1 MKVQRVQLSES
12 QDITWVLLG
21 DDYLPV
27 QPVTEYL
34 TYLRNLERSPNTV
47 RAYACHLKLYWEYL
61 QDSRLDWQFI
71 GNTELA
77 AFVAWLRNPQANV
90 ISIQEQTA
98 KRTEVTVNTI
108 LTAVCMFYDFHER
121 ISGIEHTDFYRT
133 QMQPGRRYKSFLH
146 HINKSKPVKTRL
158 VKLKE
163 PKRLIKTLNQEQV
176 GILIDACNHLRDKF
190 LICLLYE
197 TGMRIGQ
204 VLGLRHSDICS
215 WDNVIEIIPRTD
227 NPNGAR
233 AKSRESNTIDIS
245 KNLSSLYTDYFLN
258 EFGDIDSDFVFVN
271 LWDGVIG
278 APMQYGTVIDL
289 FHRLSEKAGFDVH
302 PHMLRHTHATELI
315 RSGWDPS
322 YVQKR
327 LGHRQIQTVLNTY
340 IHLTNDDLKKAFNEY
355 LGKQGRL
362 DNENTTDSNST
373 D

>member
-121 ISGIEHTDFYRT
+121 ISGIEHTDFY
-133 QMQPGRRYKSFLH
+133 
-146 HINKSKPVKTRL
+146 
-158 VKLKE
+158 
-163 PKRLIKTLNQEQV
+163 
-176 GILIDACNHLRDKF
+176 
-190 LICLLYE
+190 
-197 TGMRIGQ
+197 
-204 VLGLRHSDICS
+204 
-215 WDNVIEIIPRTD
+215 
-227 NPNGAR
+227 
-233 AKSRESNTIDIS
+233 
-245 KNLSSLYTDYFLN
+245 
-258 EFGDIDSDFVFVN
+258 
-271 LWDGVIG
+271 
-278 APMQYGTVIDL
+278 
-289 FHRLSEKAGFDVH
+289 
-302 PHMLRHTHATELI
+302 
-315 RSGWDPS
+315 
-322 YVQKR
+322 
-327 LGHRQIQTVLNTY
+327 
-340 IHLTNDDLKKAFNEY
+340 
-355 LGKQGRL
+355 
-362 DNENTTDSNST
+362 
-373 D
+373 